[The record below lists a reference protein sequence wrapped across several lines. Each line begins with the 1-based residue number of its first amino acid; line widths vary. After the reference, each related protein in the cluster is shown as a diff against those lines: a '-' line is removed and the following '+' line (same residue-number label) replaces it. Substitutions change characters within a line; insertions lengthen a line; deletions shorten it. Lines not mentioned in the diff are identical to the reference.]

1 MNATAVKLSAEI
13 AKATGLAKP
22 RRRRVLSLDPLE
34 SAKAAD
40 LRYVD
45 DTAPGITRKPHG
57 KNFRYFRA
65 DGSPV
70 KDEATLRRIRSLV
83 IPPAWTQV
91 WICAAP
97 DGHIQAT
104 GRDAKGR
111 KQYRYHPRFREIR
124 DETKYARILAFAQ
137 ALPKIRDQVD
147 KDLSRPGLPRE
158 KVLATVVRLLEITL
172 IRVGNEEYARENASF
187 GLTTLRTRHVDVAG
201 SAIRFHFRG
210 KSGIDH
216 KLEVHDRRVAKVVA
230 RCSDLPGQLLFQYV
244 DENGELR
251 SIESADVNEYIRGIA
266 GTAFTAKDFRTWA
279 GTVLA
284 AKHLQRSL
292 VALEEATAA
301 TALKKNVV
309 AAIKEVSSRLGN
321 TVAVCRKC
329 YVHPEIVGAYLDG
342 KLVIDESPP
351 ETARTAPD
359 FEQLSA
365 YETAVLA
372 FLHDRIGRVP
382 VVQAA

>member
-1 MNATAVKLSAEI
+1 MNRAEAIELSANI
-13 AKATGLAKP
+13 ARVAGLAKT

-45 DTAPGITRKPHG
+45 DSKPGLTRKAHG
-57 KNFRYFRA
+57 KHFRYFRP

-70 KDEATLRRIRSLV
+70 KDEETLQRIRRLA
-83 IPPAWTQV
+83 IPPAWTNV
-91 WICAAP
+91 WICP
-97 DGHIQAT
+97 SKDGHIQAT

-137 ALPKIRDQVD
+137 ALPRIRDRVD
-147 KDLSRPGLPRE
+147 HDLSLPGLPRE

-172 IRVGNEEYARENASF
+172 IRVGNEEYARQNASF
-187 GLTTLRTRHVDVAG
+187 GLTTMRTRHVDVAG

-210 KSGIDH
+210 KSGISH
-216 KLEVHDRRVAKVVA
+216 KVEVHDRRVAKVVA
-230 RCSDLPGQLLFQYV
+230 RCSDLPGQVLFQYV
-244 DENGELR
+244 DENGELHNV
-251 SIESADVNEYIRGIA
+251 ESADVNEYIRSIA
-266 GTAFTAKDFRTWA
+266 GTEFTAKDFRTWA

-292 VALEEATAA
+292 ANAQAQNA
-301 TALKKNVV
+301 TALKKNVI
-309 AAIKEVSSRLGN
+309 AAIKEVSARLGN
-321 TVAVCRKC
+321 TVSVCRKC
-329 YVHPEIVGAYLDG
+329 YVHPEVVGAYLDG

-351 ETARTAPD
+351 ETARSAPD

-372 FLHDRIGRVP
+372 FLHGRVGRVP